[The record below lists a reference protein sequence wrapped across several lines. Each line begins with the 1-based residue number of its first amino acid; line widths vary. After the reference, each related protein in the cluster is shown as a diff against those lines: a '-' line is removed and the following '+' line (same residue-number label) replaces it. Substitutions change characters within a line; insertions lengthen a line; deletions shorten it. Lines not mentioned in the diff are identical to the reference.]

1 MVSRKSKNY
10 RTRTRLVKSDSE
22 NDISSSGSVTE
33 AEDLEED
40 IDMEDLDATE
50 LENVHSDEDGLE
62 TEDADKKREKHFCK
76 EIWQLKK
83 LPYSAEL
90 EEQANR
96 HFIMIKKG
104 LAESVLLNDAATG
117 SATGQWSLTKDGLF
131 LMPDGFRSDLH
142 TLIFYA
148 RPYFSDDSVQ
158 ELLDEVRPFMCI
170 WDESCL
176 RYWKLL
182 DLFLCTAMPVEKQLT
197 HGSALWLDEAWY
209 WYEQITNNSLFET
222 QAIKMF
228 ARLSVECPGH
238 IDWTDKLD
246 LIFTRLLRALRLGHV
261 TGLCQIFNQEYGSMW
276 LVFMMGSKAHE
287 KLMSHL
293 RDLFNQVESFLHP
306 SNNGLHTQHI
316 MVLLS
321 KLLSNTVLRLKRERS
336 EKTQNRARTL
346 TTIPEEM
353 RLNQGHLDELVNM
366 MLPSLKMIAFTKTCK
381 ELVSPAFRSACL
393 LCPKIILPVVLDMVY
408 PALETLVEPHRLL
421 QTLGTLL
428 GVLIPLVTDE
438 PDAEGK
444 TYRAHVI
451 TILNSLLPGL
461 DCNDISKCMVTY
473 QIIGVIVNMIPIVDC
488 SEAVH
493 IRCDLTE
500 DEKELCSATANFDS
514 IISMLMDR
522 MFDMLVAVGQT
533 AGTTTT
539 HGSISAKRGHCWL
552 LRIFIMCKLMYIPF
566 RDRRL
571 LPPQPEQ
578 FDDDDED
585 DDVRQFA
592 FFVVNKTD
600 PYAIRFSPS
609 ETIFSE
615 VAKKAAGSCPLPISG
630 FDSRSLKFYRYEG
643 NVSGDEI
650 DVSKLILHLWPQYSP
665 EHPVLV
671 IYDYAVH
678 SRFELL
684 EEDRYRRESIQLR
697 NMLVTINPQLMRF
710 FTIDS
715 DGQLVDREE
724 QTESYGKKKK
734 KSTMVCKEGI
744 KLLALI
750 LDKIGVR
757 NGLTLLEKQIL
768 KSDLTDTDCQRYGD
782 VFATTWLNAHS
793 DANFDLTEELETDVY
808 HVFFQHALF
817 EQKPLCAKFQKVLS
831 AFAAQRKENPDFAMM
846 ISGML
851 NGCIYRALD
860 SKNSAVQTSGM
871 EVFFMFS
878 PFVEAEPAESDQL
891 MDQQLRYIVK
901 SDIVHIRTEPLK
913 HALRAI
919 SEYWVLLN
927 KDIVKKNGSYII
939 DVLAK
944 DSVDRDDV
952 LSIMELENV
961 EDCRRQIVPI
971 MHMLLPISRN
981 MDEKDYK
988 PRIDSLLAGSRLAT
1002 LTYFRLL
1009 GPMKLIDGE
1018 QAAELV
1024 QMMITWAY
1032 RFLRLKDSKPV
1043 AERDPK
1049 YRKARA
1055 YLECALIVY
1064 MSCKKM
1070 LLCDCDPIVKG
1081 KCDQLFGKVVK
1092 EIFEHYSKTPI
1103 LGTAT
1108 AISSVIPKDNLKSI
1122 ASNVLCGLADD
1133 DVPEEAVEPYLE
1145 SALHFNPDSVFDSIN
1160 NGLEVLTDLCGKK
1173 QKQTK
1178 KKKRDVGIPEE
1189 VLRTSLSRLTYVISS
1204 HSTSSLLATDDLYK
1218 TKILDMV
1225 KKIDS
1230 VRNVIEKRFDKVA
1243 MSEEYSLPDDI
1254 LLLALEFRFILPLYA
1269 VSENNEDEEER
1280 RSIISSIKQ
1289 LLNWFQEKIVIKMS
1303 NVEEN
1308 NREFV
1313 IKLSVTVLDCLNI
1326 ALSAYDF
1333 KTRPLEYE
1341 DEEDEENQSPE
1352 EKQKQEEEEETVA
1365 DVASEIVTSF
1375 FNSETPIE
1383 VLAAALRIGATLC
1396 EDLYSET
1403 HYSMAALLRFIPK
1416 WMNLQCDPDAEPLDE
1431 QQEKHFMDALR
1442 QFYKR
1447 VCETDAWTDE
1457 ISAKMFYHYVV
1468 FAFVSVSETY
1478 EDKESDDPRRED
1490 YEPPRF
1496 ISFALLKFILK
1507 DKQLTEGFLNEI
1519 LEDYLPEDSKFF
1531 TADGELTT
1539 EQKLSK
1545 LTLLSHILR
1554 ILERYSKTHD
1564 RKIKEAIQTCATRV
1578 SDCFASAKDLDT
1590 VPHHVINSLSSLLDV
1605 DLPDDS

>member
-1 MVSRKSKNY
+1 MPKSNPVTPNKQPPTDY
-10 RTRTRLVKSDSE
+10 SE
-22 NDISSSGSVTE
+22 LIVEFVQKAGRGLPKTFIKKLWAVE
-33 AEDLEED
+33 EDL
-40 IDMEDLDATE
+40 
-50 LENVHSDEDGLE
+50 LEN
-62 TEDADKKREKHFCK
+62 
-76 EIWQLKK
+76 
-83 LPYSAEL
+83 
-90 EEQANR
+90 ANLS
-96 HFIMIKKG
+96 I
-104 LAESVLLNDAATG
+104 
-117 SATGQWSLTKDGLF
+117 
-131 LMPDGFRSDLH
+131 
-142 TLIFYA
+142 
-148 RPYFSDDSVQ
+148 
-158 ELLDEVRPFMCI
+158 
-170 WDESCL
+170 L
-176 RYWKLL
+176 R
-182 DLFLCTAMPVEKQLT
+182 
-197 HGSALWLDEAWY
+197 
-209 WYEQITNNSLFET
+209 
-222 QAIKMF
+222 
-228 ARLSVECPGH
+228 
-238 IDWTDKLD
+238 
-246 LIFTRLLRALRLGHV
+246 
-261 TGLCQIFNQEYGSMW
+261 
-276 LVFMMGSKAHE
+276 MMY
-287 KLMSHL
+287 
-293 RDLFNQVESFLHP
+293 
-306 SNNGLHTQHI
+306 
-316 MVLLS
+316 
-321 KLLSNTVLRLKRERS
+321 
-336 EKTQNRARTL
+336 
-346 TTIPEEM
+346 
-353 RLNQGHLDELVNM
+353 
-366 MLPSLKMIAFTKTCK
+366 C
-381 ELVSPAFRSACL
+381 SPA
-393 LCPKIILPVVLDMVY
+393 
-408 PALETLVEPHRLL
+408 
-421 QTLGTLL
+421 
-428 GVLIPLVTDE
+428 
-438 PDAEGK
+438 
-444 TYRAHVI
+444 
-451 TILNSLLPGL
+451 
-461 DCNDISKCMVTY
+461 
-473 QIIGVIVNMIPIVDC
+473 
-488 SEAVH
+488 
-493 IRCDLTE
+493 
-500 DEKELCSATANFDS
+500 
-514 IISMLMDR
+514 LM
-522 MFDMLVAVGQT
+522 A
-533 AGTTTT
+533 
-539 HGSISAKRGHCWL
+539 
-552 LRIFIMCKLMYIPF
+552 
-566 RDRRL
+566 
-571 LPPQPEQ
+571 
-578 FDDDDED
+578 
-585 DDVRQFA
+585 
-592 FFVVNKTD
+592 
-600 PYAIRFSPS
+600 
-609 ETIFSE
+609 
-615 VAKKAAGSCPLPISG
+615 
-630 FDSRSLKFYRYEG
+630 
-643 NVSGDEI
+643 
-650 DVSKLILHLWPQYSP
+650 
-665 EHPVLV
+665 
-671 IYDYAVH
+671 
-678 SRFELL
+678 
-684 EEDRYRRESIQLR
+684 
-697 NMLVTINPQLMRF
+697 
-710 FTIDS
+710 
-715 DGQLVDREE
+715 
-724 QTESYGKKKK
+724 
-734 KSTMVCKEGI
+734 CKEGI

-817 EQKPLCAKFQKVLS
+817 GQKPLCAKFQKVLSAFAAQRKENPDFAIMISGMLNGCIYRALDSKNSAVQTSGMEVFFMFFPFVEADPAESDQLMDQQLRYMFELVKSDIVHIRTESLKHTLRAISEYWVLLNKDIVKKIGSYIIDVLAKDSVVGVRVAGEMPKSNPVTPNKQPPTDYSELIVEFVQKAGRGLPKTFIKKLWAVEEDLLENANLSILRMMYCSPALMVCKEGIKLLALILDKIGVRNGLTLLEKQILKSDLTDTDCQRYGDVFATTWLNAHSDANFDLTEELETDVFHVFFQHALFGQKPLCAKFQKVLS

-860 SKNSAVQTSGM
+860 SNNSAVQTSGM
-871 EVFFMFS
+871 EVFFMFF
-878 PFVEAEPAESDQL
+878 PFVEADPAESDQL
-891 MDQQLRYIVK
+891 MDQQLRYMFELVK
-901 SDIVHIRTEPLK
+901 SDIVHIRTESLK
-913 HALRAI
+913 HTLRAI

-927 KDIVKKNGSYII
+927 KDIVKKIGSYII

-944 DSVDRDDV
+944 DSVVGVRVADRDDV

-981 MDEKDYK
+981 MDEKYYK

-1160 NGLEVLTDLCGKK
+1160 NGLEVLTDLCGEK

-1178 KKKRDVGIPEE
+1178 KKKRDVGSPEE

-1431 QQEKHFMDALR
+1431 QQEKYFMDALR

-1478 EDKESDDPRRED
+1478 EDKESDDPRLED

-1605 DLPDDS
+1605 DLPDDP

>member
-1 MVSRKSKNY
+1 MPKSNPVTPNKQPPTDY
-10 RTRTRLVKSDSE
+10 SE
-22 NDISSSGSVTE
+22 LIVEFVQKAGRGLPKTFIKKLWAVE
-33 AEDLEED
+33 EDL
-40 IDMEDLDATE
+40 
-50 LENVHSDEDGLE
+50 LEN
-62 TEDADKKREKHFCK
+62 
-76 EIWQLKK
+76 
-83 LPYSAEL
+83 
-90 EEQANR
+90 ANLS
-96 HFIMIKKG
+96 I
-104 LAESVLLNDAATG
+104 
-117 SATGQWSLTKDGLF
+117 
-131 LMPDGFRSDLH
+131 
-142 TLIFYA
+142 
-148 RPYFSDDSVQ
+148 
-158 ELLDEVRPFMCI
+158 
-170 WDESCL
+170 L
-176 RYWKLL
+176 R
-182 DLFLCTAMPVEKQLT
+182 
-197 HGSALWLDEAWY
+197 
-209 WYEQITNNSLFET
+209 
-222 QAIKMF
+222 
-228 ARLSVECPGH
+228 
-238 IDWTDKLD
+238 
-246 LIFTRLLRALRLGHV
+246 
-261 TGLCQIFNQEYGSMW
+261 
-276 LVFMMGSKAHE
+276 MMY
-287 KLMSHL
+287 
-293 RDLFNQVESFLHP
+293 
-306 SNNGLHTQHI
+306 
-316 MVLLS
+316 
-321 KLLSNTVLRLKRERS
+321 
-336 EKTQNRARTL
+336 
-346 TTIPEEM
+346 
-353 RLNQGHLDELVNM
+353 
-366 MLPSLKMIAFTKTCK
+366 C
-381 ELVSPAFRSACL
+381 SPA
-393 LCPKIILPVVLDMVY
+393 
-408 PALETLVEPHRLL
+408 
-421 QTLGTLL
+421 
-428 GVLIPLVTDE
+428 
-438 PDAEGK
+438 
-444 TYRAHVI
+444 
-451 TILNSLLPGL
+451 
-461 DCNDISKCMVTY
+461 
-473 QIIGVIVNMIPIVDC
+473 
-488 SEAVH
+488 
-493 IRCDLTE
+493 
-500 DEKELCSATANFDS
+500 
-514 IISMLMDR
+514 LM
-522 MFDMLVAVGQT
+522 A
-533 AGTTTT
+533 
-539 HGSISAKRGHCWL
+539 
-552 LRIFIMCKLMYIPF
+552 
-566 RDRRL
+566 
-571 LPPQPEQ
+571 
-578 FDDDDED
+578 
-585 DDVRQFA
+585 
-592 FFVVNKTD
+592 
-600 PYAIRFSPS
+600 
-609 ETIFSE
+609 
-615 VAKKAAGSCPLPISG
+615 
-630 FDSRSLKFYRYEG
+630 
-643 NVSGDEI
+643 
-650 DVSKLILHLWPQYSP
+650 
-665 EHPVLV
+665 
-671 IYDYAVH
+671 
-678 SRFELL
+678 
-684 EEDRYRRESIQLR
+684 
-697 NMLVTINPQLMRF
+697 
-710 FTIDS
+710 
-715 DGQLVDREE
+715 
-724 QTESYGKKKK
+724 
-734 KSTMVCKEGI
+734 CKEGI

-817 EQKPLCAKFQKVLS
+817 GQKPLCAKFQKVLS
-831 AFAAQRKENPDFAMM
+831 AFAAQRKENPDFAIM

-871 EVFFMFS
+871 EVFFMFF
-878 PFVEAEPAESDQL
+878 PFVEADPAESDQL
-891 MDQQLRYIVK
+891 MDQQLRYMFELVK
-901 SDIVHIRTEPLK
+901 SDIVHIRTESLK
-913 HALRAI
+913 HTLRAI

-927 KDIVKKNGSYII
+927 KDIVKKIGSYII

-944 DSVDRDDV
+944 DSVVGVRVAVYEGLSSIAFEPHCLTVYRNGMRVCTTAGIQDKSERVRLAVYQALTQLKNHKYIDVFEMQDRDDV

-981 MDEKDYK
+981 MDEKYYK

-1160 NGLEVLTDLCGKK
+1160 NGLEVLTDLCGEK

-1178 KKKRDVGIPEE
+1178 KKKRDVGSPEE

-1431 QQEKHFMDALR
+1431 QQEKYFMDALR